1 MMTQIHS
8 TNLQFHEFNER
19 SQCSAKCGIIET
31 ENCVEI
37 GKNLPQTPR
46 VSQTVVKAKKAT
58 NQYISVGDR
67 RDFGPLKSGSY

>member
-1 MMTQIHS
+1 MTQIHS

-19 SQCSAKCGIIET
+19 SQCSAKCETIET
-31 ENCVEI
+31 EKSAEI